1 MTPKTTSDLPLLPI
15 GLMPLP
21 QRRKID
27 KICLFVWYIPQKT
40 VISQSVGH
48 RKPSQVTKIDDMD
61 KKEQILISISGID
74 HPGLTAQ
81 VMEILARHEAQ
92 ILDIGQA
99 DIHST
104 LSLGIL
110 VRINEQASGQMMKEL
125 LFKSTELRVNIDFV
139 PISDDEYEDWVSRQ
153 GKNRYI
159 LTVIGR
165 ELSARQIALATRV
178 IAEQGLNID
187 SILRLTGRRS
197 IRQQNKLVRAC
208 IEFSLRG
215 TPKDRPQMQG
225 ALMRLSTEEGIDF
238 SFQKDDMYRR
248 MRRLICF
255 DMDSTLIQ
263 TECIDELAERA
274 GVGDKVKAITERAMR
289 GEIDFKESFTER
301 VALLKGLD
309 ASVMQDIA
317 EHMPITEG
325 VDRLMSVLKRC
336 GYKIAI
342 LSGGFTYFGE
352 FLRRKYGI
360 DYVYANELEIDDN
373 NKLTGRYV
381 GEIVDGHR
389 KAELLKLIAQVE
401 KVNLAQTIAVGDG
414 ANDLPMIS
422 EAGLGIAFHA
432 KPRVKANASQA
443 ISNIGIDGVLYFLG
457 FKDSYLG
464 EQGKL

>member
-1 MTPKTTSDLPLLPI
+1 MQDI
-15 GLMPLP
+15 N
-21 QRRKID
+21 RE
-27 KICLFVWYIPQKT
+27 
-40 VISQSVGH
+40 
-48 RKPSQVTKIDDMD
+48 
-61 KKEQILISISGID
+61 EQILVRITGQD
-74 HPGLTAQ
+74 RPGLTASI
-81 VMEILARHEAQ
+81 MGILARYDAQ

-110 VRINEQASGQMMKEL
+110 IRMDEAHSGQVMKEL
-125 LFKSTELRVNIDFV
+125 LFKATELGVNIGFS
-139 PISDDEYEDWVSRQ
+139 PISDDEYEEWVGHQ

-159 LTVIGR
+159 LMVMGR
-165 ELSARQIALATRV
+165 QLEARQIEAATRV
-178 IAEQGLNID
+178 IADQGFNID
-187 SILRLTGRRS
+187 AIRRMTGRKS
-197 IRQQNKLVRAC
+197 IRNTAKHTRAC

-215 TPKDRPQMQG
+215 EPADRQEMQRQF
-225 ALMRLSTEEGIDF
+225 LKLSAEMEIDF
-238 SFQKDDMYRR
+238 SFQKDDMFRR

-274 GVGDKVKAITERAMR
+274 GVGAEVRAITESAMR
-289 GEIDFKESFTER
+289 GEIDFKESFTRR
-301 VALLKGLD
+301 VSLLKGLD
-309 ASVMQDIA
+309 VSVMRDIA
-317 EHMPITEG
+317 EHLPITEG
-325 VDRLMSVLKRC
+325 TDRLMTILKRC

-342 LSGGFTYFGE
+342 LSGGFTFFGE
-352 FLRRKYGI
+352 YLQRRYGI
-360 DYVYANELEIDDN
+360 DYVYANELEVDEN
-373 NKLTGRYV
+373 GKLTGRYV
-381 GEIVDGHR
+381 GDIVDGAR

-432 KPRVKANASQA
+432 KPRVVANAKQS
-443 ISNIGIDGVLYFLG
+443 ITTIGLDGVLYFLG

>member
-1 MTPKTTSDLPLLPI
+1 MEKE
-15 GLMPLP
+15 
-21 QRRKID
+21 
-27 KICLFVWYIPQKT
+27 
-40 VISQSVGH
+40 
-48 RKPSQVTKIDDMD
+48 
-61 KKEQILISISGID
+61 EQILVGIAGQD
-74 HPGLTAQ
+74 RPGVTAS
-81 VMEILARHEAQ
+81 VTEILAKYDAK

-110 VRINEQASGQMMKEL
+110 FRIDEKLSGQVMKEL
-125 LFKSTELRVNIDFV
+125 LFKATERNINIDFKPV
-139 PISDDEYEDWVSRQ
+139 GDDQYEEWVEQQ

-165 ELSARQIALATRV
+165 SLSAKQIAAAAKV
-178 IAEQGLNID
+178 IKGQGLNID
-187 SILRLTGRRS
+187 SIIRLTGRQS
-197 IRQQNKLVRAC
+197 IKHPEKNVRAC

-215 TPKDRPQMQG
+215 TPKDLSDMQSQ
-225 ALMRLSTEEGIDF
+225 LMQLSAEMEFDF
-238 SFQKDDMYRR
+238 SLQRDNMFRR

-263 TECIDELAERA
+263 TECIDELAMRA
-274 GVGDKVKAITERAMR
+274 GVGDKVKEITERAMR
-289 GEIDFKESFTER
+289 GEIDFKESFKER

-309 ASVMQDIA
+309 VSVMKDIA
-317 EHMPITEG
+317 ENLPITEG
-325 VDRLMSVLKRC
+325 VDRLMEVLKRY

-352 FLRRKYGI
+352 YLQRKYGI
-360 DYVYANELEIDDN
+360 DYMYANELEVDEN
-373 NKLTGRYV
+373 GKLTGNYV

-432 KPRVKANASQA
+432 KPRVVANAKQS
-443 ISNIGIDGVLYFLG
+443 INTMGLDGVLYFLG
-457 FKDSYLG
+457 FKDSYINY
-464 EQGKL
+464 